1 MFDKSIYKCL
11 LVVVASC
18 CWITLVGCS
27 SNEIEPVGVE
37 VLDQLE
43 VGQTTRAET
52 IALLGQPDWVRDQ
65 SDNQT
70 EWLCYESYRFKQSAL
85 HSMLRRLSFREP
97 EECSAVN
104 MIYNQEGI
112 LSEVTTGN

>member
-1 MFDKSIYKCL
+1 MFDKSIHRYIL
-11 LVVVASC
+11 IIVASC
-18 CWITLVGCS
+18 CWLTFVGCG
-27 SNEIEPVGVE
+27 SNEIEPMGVE

-52 IALLGQPDWVRDQ
+52 IALLGQPDWVRNQ
-65 SDNQT
+65 SDSQT

-85 HSMLRRLSFREP
+85 HSMLRRLSFQEP
-97 EECSAVN
+97 DECSAVN
-104 MIYNQEGI
+104 LIYNRERI